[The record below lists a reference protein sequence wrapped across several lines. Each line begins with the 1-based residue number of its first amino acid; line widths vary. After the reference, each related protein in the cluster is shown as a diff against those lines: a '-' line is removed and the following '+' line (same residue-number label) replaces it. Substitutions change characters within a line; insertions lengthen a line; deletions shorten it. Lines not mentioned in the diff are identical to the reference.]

1 MLTKP
6 QTALFWRTFARACA
20 SMGILRTARS
30 ADREAYRKRIM
41 HEECRKQHLADL
53 SPCRDFDRIMLRLC
67 MDAGDYAGAARYES
81 GEERRMAHLVE
92 VCAAQLMQIQGVEDA
107 DALAY
112 VVGVIQ
118 RAGYPARTDGR
129 VWWLD
134 LAEGQLTALFQ
145 MLDTHRRRLLK
156 RVGWD
161 TGLTFHAGYS
171 YVRQANGVELIRE
184 PTPPDQLLIRVA

>member
-1 MLTKP
+1 MHKPMTKP
-6 QTALFWRTFARACA
+6 QTQLFWRLFSKSCDAQ
-20 SMGILRTARS
+20 GIPSNER
-30 ADREAYRKRIM
+30 DAYRKTIM
-41 HEECRKQHLADL
+41 LEECNAHHLADL
-53 SPCRDFDRIMLRLC
+53 DRCADFDRIMIRLAL
-67 MDAGDYAGAARYES
+67 DSEDYELAARFDC
-81 GEERRMAHLVE
+81 GDERRMAHLVE
-92 VCAAQLMQIQGVEDA
+92 ICAAQLMQLQGVEESA
-107 DALAY
+107 ALAY

-118 RAGYPARTDGR
+118 QAGYPARTDGR

-134 LAEGQLTALFQ
+134 LAEGQLTALFE